1 MAYCAPSVC
10 YTSARAVLGEKGRHC
25 TSLDPLIQAGFVIFA
40 RNGMMQVARVRETQ
54 LSGALVNVKRD
65 MCGVWDMTMQQ
76 LSQPL
81 PTELSL
87 GYCVPAN

>member
-1 MAYCAPSVC
+1 M
-10 YTSARAVLGEKGRHC
+10 
-25 TSLDPLIQAGFVIFA
+25 FA

-54 LSGALVNVKRD
+54 LSGVLVSVRRD

-87 GYCVPAN
+87 GYVVLAN